1 MQGKFQEKAHREL
14 LWESSNAD
22 RQVLQIGNL
31 KRQYAVENAIFNRFR
46 SALVDLRNCLLPI
59 WCDCWTYQMAVHASL
74 MD

>member
-1 MQGKFQEKAHREL
+1 MQSKFQEKAHREML
-14 LWESSNAD
+14 RESSNAD

-46 SALVDLRNCLLPI
+46 SALVDLRNCLPPI
-59 WCDCWTYQMAVHASL
+59 RCDCWTYLLGVHASL